1 MKKIFLLLFLLTC
14 LLSFNFANAGVN
26 ETGSSS
32 ISLECK
38 KTMLKKYQSD
48 LSVSKSEGKNF
59 LMYAS
64 VTENDCV
71 WYQTWP
77 KKEVSKKDHK
87 YAFKKCKKEAKKNG
101 LKTDCFIFAVN
112 DKIVWKNFDKQAVLA
127 SKDAPLEKKI
137 SSPPPLMSSI
147 EITIVLLCKS
157 SPIHRFILLYLILR
171 LPKLNAA
178 LASSQPSLSLPL

>member
-87 YAFKKCKKEAKKNG
+87 YAFKKCTKEAKKNKIPIVSRADMLAELMKNKKCIAIAG
-101 LKTDCFIFAVN
+101 SHGKTTTTSLVGNI
-112 DKIVWKNFDKQAVLA
+112 
-127 SKDAPLEKKI
+127 LETGKLD
-137 SSPPPLMSSI
+137 P
-147 EITIVLLCKS
+147 TIVNGGIINSISKNKKKLHT
-157 SPIHRFILLYLILR
+157 HRCR
-171 LPKLNAA
+171 RR
-178 LASSQPSLSLPL
+178 

>member
-137 SSPPPLMSSI
+137 SYLEDDKKPGRYFKDQPD
-147 EITIVLLCKS
+147 ITNEPQVHFIYLL
-157 SPIHRFILLYLILR
+157 
-171 LPKLNAA
+171 N
-178 LASSQPSLSLPL
+178 

>member
-1 MKKIFLLLFLLTC
+1 MKKIFLLLFILTC

-77 KKEVSKKDHK
+77 KK
-87 YAFKKCKKEAKKNG
+87 
-101 LKTDCFIFAVN
+101 
-112 DKIVWKNFDKQAVLA
+112 
-127 SKDAPLEKKI
+127 
-137 SSPPPLMSSI
+137 
-147 EITIVLLCKS
+147 
-157 SPIHRFILLYLILR
+157 R
-171 LPKLNAA
+171 
-178 LASSQPSLSLPL
+178 SQ

>member
-1 MKKIFLLLFLLTC
+1 MNKLLIIFI
-14 LLSFNFANAGVN
+14 SFILIISNANAGVN

-71 WYQTWP
+71 
-77 KKEVSKKDHK
+77 
-87 YAFKKCKKEAKKNG
+87 
-101 LKTDCFIFAVN
+101 
-112 DKIVWKNFDKQAVLA
+112 
-127 SKDAPLEKKI
+127 
-137 SSPPPLMSSI
+137 
-147 EITIVLLCKS
+147 
-157 SPIHRFILLYLILR
+157 
-171 LPKLNAA
+171 
-178 LASSQPSLSLPL
+178 

>member
-1 MKKIFLLLFLLTC
+1 MKKIFLLLFILTC

-87 YAFKKCKKEAKKNG
+87 YAFKKCTKEAKKNG
-101 LKTDCFIFAVN
+101 LNTDCFIYHSGTGMNQKGEIIAKGGRVLSITAKAKN
-112 DKIVWKNFDKQAVLA
+112 YQKARLEAYETVSKINWENGFYRTDIA
-127 SKDAPLEKKI
+127 D
-137 SSPPPLMSSI
+137 
-147 EITIVLLCKS
+147 
-157 SPIHRFILLYLILR
+157 F
-171 LPKLNAA
+171 
-178 LASSQPSLSLPL
+178 

>member
-59 LMYAS
+59 FHHTLARP
-64 VTENDCV
+64 D
-71 WYQTWP
+71 
-77 KKEVSKKDHK
+77 KKQP
-87 YAFKKCKKEAKKNG
+87 N
-101 LKTDCFIFAVN
+101 
-112 DKIVWKNFDKQAVLA
+112 
-127 SKDAPLEKKI
+127 
-137 SSPPPLMSSI
+137 
-147 EITIVLLCKS
+147 
-157 SPIHRFILLYLILR
+157 LIDLVI
-171 LPKLNAA
+171 
-178 LASSQPSLSLPL
+178 QV